1 MGTNQVDHRRSTVAG
16 FKWVVDYNTLH
27 IQTGQTELP

>member
-1 MGTNQVDHRRSTVAG
+1 MGTNQVDHRSTVAG